1 MNKHLILFF
10 SIVIIFISHSFSQP
24 QNKNINNFL
33 KRPKLHQFLEEPE
46 TEGEND
52 KKDSEEV
59 PTEYNETENEEEEDY
74 YEEESEDESKEE
86 DEIPINNNSNDNSNI
101 NIKCL
106 WVNKYNVYS
115 LQKIQKKK
123 GEYKKEIN
131 NGEVIFNFCEN
142 TVTDK
147 NSTVIWSYNETY
159 IKIAGSI
166 DGTSKNKNK
175 WDEINDETDDKGLF
189 ITLSK
194 GEKCNDEKN
203 HQTYLRIV
211 CDENVK
217 KDKFLENIEFSGFY
231 EGSCTHKIEMRSL
244 YGCALTDLYL
254 LKKMFNKYWYIFAF
268 LFIGFGAFLCFY
280 GHKIFWLTV
289 ISVTGLICC
298 FLISIFVLNLIPS
311 LIKTEKS
318 LWILLCVGLLVGIII
333 GITIKKKTKLFAA
346 LLGASMGYTVS
357 LFIYQ
362 IIQNIIEWNPQVLY
376 YITVVVFIV
385 LGILFGYFLY
395 NSILIIGT
403 TILGG
408 YVIMRGFTTIFGQYI
423 DEGEFVD
430 LIKNGELE
438 QLKEIRN
445 GWTFAYLGLWLIL
458 LIAGLVVQCKIYKK
472 NIV

>member
-1 MNKHLILFF
+1 MK
-10 SIVIIFISHSFSQP
+10 
-24 QNKNINNFL
+24 
-33 KRPKLHQFLEEPE
+33 
-46 TEGEND
+46 
-52 KKDSEEV
+52 
-59 PTEYNETENEEEEDY
+59 
-74 YEEESEDESKEE
+74 
-86 DEIPINNNSNDNSNI
+86 
-101 NIKCL
+101 
-106 WVNKYNVYS
+106 
-115 LQKIQKKK
+115 
-123 GEYKKEIN
+123 
-131 NGEVIFNFCEN
+131 
-142 TVTDK
+142 
-147 NSTVIWSYNETY
+147 
-159 IKIAGSI
+159 
-166 DGTSKNKNK
+166 
-175 WDEINDETDDKGLF
+175 
-189 ITLSK
+189 
-194 GEKCNDEKN
+194 
-203 HQTYLRIV
+203 
-211 CDENVK
+211 
-217 KDKFLENIEFSGFY
+217 
-231 EGSCTHKIEMRSL
+231 SL

-280 GHKIFWLTV
+280 GHKIFWLTA

-362 IIQNIIEWNPQVLY
+362 IVQNIIEWNPQVLY
-376 YITVVVFIV
+376 YITVGVFIV